1 MNYDF
6 FKGEL
11 RQEVTF
17 FFSPEALWTSSGLRD
32 KSTIP
37 STLAMSKTKALTTE
51 PTSKLAPP
59 AENKKNVSIQAMN
72 YREETVYELTLL
84 MCQKSNNVT
93 MTFEANYS
101 TQFFYLLNLTLNQAA
116 NSKIL
121 HPVHIKIFNIWYLHP
136 SYLWHKM
143 GIQIN
148 FWCKQTL

>member
-1 MNYDF
+1 
-6 FKGEL
+6 
-11 RQEVTF
+11 
-17 FFSPEALWTSSGLRD
+17 
-32 KSTIP
+32 
-37 STLAMSKTKALTTE
+37 MSKTKALTTE

-121 HPVHIKIFNIWYLHP
+121 HPVHIKIFNI
-136 SYLWHKM
+136 
-143 GIQIN
+143 
-148 FWCKQTL
+148 